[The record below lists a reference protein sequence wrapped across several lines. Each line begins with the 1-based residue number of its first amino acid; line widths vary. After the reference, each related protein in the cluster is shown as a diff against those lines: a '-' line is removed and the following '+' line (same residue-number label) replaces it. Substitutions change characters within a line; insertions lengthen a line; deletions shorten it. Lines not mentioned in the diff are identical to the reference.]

1 MRITLQRVSSAT
13 CRVEKQI
20 TGEIDSGLLMFVG
33 FCASDTQEKIEL
45 AATKCIELRIFAD
58 DNGKLNKSLLDVGGS
73 ILLISQFTLYA
84 NCTRG
89 RRPDF
94 TQAAPP
100 HQAKQ
105 LYQSFIQCLQDKGI
119 KLQCGVFA
127 ADMQICSVNEG
138 PITINLEW

>member
-45 AATKCIELRIFAD
+45 AATKCTELRIFAD
-58 DNGKLNKSLLDVGGS
+58 VNGKLNKSLLDVGGS

-94 TQAAPP
+94 TQQPL
-100 HQAKQ
+100 HFKQ
-105 LYQSFIQCLQDKGI
+105 SNYTNHSYNACRIKASSFNAVSLQ
-119 KLQCGVFA
+119 
-127 ADMQICSVNEG
+127 QICKSVQLTRG
-138 PITINLEW
+138 Q